1 MILVWNSIKSFQQH
15 LEEMKQFRQSHNRV
29 PVEEIKMLK
38 VMPMPF
44 DVTIPRETGLIK
56 SLFDS
61 RGKLVLLPICKI
73 NVSKGSQN

>member
-15 LEEMKQFRQSHNRV
+15 LEEMKQFRQSHNNVRA
-29 PVEEIKMLK
+29 EEIKMLK

-61 RGKLVLLPICKI
+61 KGKLVLVPIWKI